1 MEPFRFHVFVCT
13 QEKAENVPCCS
24 ASGSAKVLDVLRR
37 ELGAR
42 GLADEVL
49 VTGAGCM
56 GTCEHG
62 PVMIAYPEGVW
73 YSGIKPEDVPEI
85 VESHFQSG
93 KVVARLARADTAA
106 MKTEIIDHRNHY
118 LGMLKARDAAGI
130 LPDDVHDIIRGF
142 MASRAVLTALELDIF
157 TAVGDHPSGPK
168 PGSLGTPGEGA
179 SAAEV
184 AKTIGADARA
194 TDMLLNALAA
204 LKLLAK
210 SDGNFHNTPV
220 SARFLREGSP
230 DNARPGLMHT
240 VHLWRRWSTLTEAV
254 RAGTRVLERQ
264 DGESAETF
272 ITAMQQGSRERAPAI
287 VKAVGAEGVRRM
299 LDLGGGSGA
308 CSIAFAKA
316 NPELRS
322 EILDLPDVAPI
333 AKRYVAAAGLA
344 DRISVRPGDMLTA
357 SFGDGHDLILL
368 SAICH
373 MFSPEENR
381 GLFRRAY
388 QALAPGGRLAVQDFI
403 LEADKTSPRF
413 AALFALNM
421 LVGTRAGSSYSEPE
435 YTEWMREAGFGD
447 IKRVR
452 MPGPAGVM
460 MGVRL

>member
-1 MEPFRFHVFVCT
+1 MEPFRYHVFVCT
-13 QEKAENVPCCS
+13 QEKAEGVPCCS
-24 ASGSAKVLDVLRR
+24 ASGSAKVLDALRR
-37 ELGAR
+37 ELGTR

-49 VTGAGCM
+49 VTGTGCM

-62 PVMIAYPEGVW
+62 PVIIAYPEGVW
-73 YSGIKPEDVPEI
+73 YSGVKPEDVPEI
-85 VESHFQSG
+85 VGSHFQSG
-93 KVVARLARADTAA
+93 KVAARLARTDTEA
-106 MKTEIIDHRNHY
+106 MKAEIIDHRNHY

-130 LPDDVHDIIRGF
+130 LPDDVQETVRGF
-142 MASRAVLTALELDIF
+142 MASRALLTALELDIF
-157 TAVGDHPSGPK
+157 TAVG
-168 PGSLGTPGEGA
+168 EGG

-184 AKTIGADARA
+184 AKKIGADARA
-194 TDMLLNALAA
+194 TEMLLHALAA

-210 SDGNFHNTPV
+210 SNGNFQNTPL

-230 DNARPGLMHT
+230 DNARPGLLHSA
-240 VHLWRRWSTLTEAV
+240 HLWKRWSTLTGAV
-254 RAGTRVLERQ
+254 RTGTRVLPRQ

-272 ITAMQQGSRERAPAI
+272 IAAMQQGSRERAPAI

-322 EILDLPDVAPI
+322 EVLDLPDVVPI
-333 AKRYVAAAGLA
+333 AKGYIERAGLA
-344 DRISVRPGDMLTA
+344 DRVSVRAGDMLTA
-357 SFGDGHDLILL
+357 SFGDGHDLILM

-388 QALAPGGRLAVQDFI
+388 QSLAPGGRLAVQDFI

-435 YTEWMREAGFGD
+435 YTEWMRQAGFGD
-447 IKRVR
+447 LKRVR

-460 MGVRL
+460 IGSRL